1 MLLIFINII
10 ANYLPIGFYINAI
23 VQPYIFLRKS
33 VEEMRISQR
42 LFDLFPNIGIRNDD
56 VLKKLNRVGDIMGR
70 PMQNRLIMGGTAILS
85 QPYIDEH
92 NKRVDKD
99 TARAARNRTIGKI
112 IAGTTVGCI
121 VRLGV
126 YKLVSM
132 TTDKDISVDRWDNA
146 LTPRS
151 SSKLPAHLSKN
162 RMRNYR
168 TALATILASI
178 VMLSTNVLFDM
189 PLTNKISNF
198 LNKYD
203 SKRKQKHNEQI
214 NNAQVIIKPA
224 SDNIRTKFDLL
235 NKGGSR

>member
-1 MLLIFINII
+1 
-10 ANYLPIGFYINAI
+10 
-23 VQPYIFLRKS
+23 
-33 VEEMRISQR
+33 MRISQR

-112 IAGTTVGCI
+112 LAGTTVGCI
-121 VRLGV
+121 VRWGV
-126 YKLVSM
+126 YKLVGM
-132 TTDKDISVDRWDNA
+132 TTNKDISVDRWDNA
-146 LTPRS
+146 LTPRG

-168 TALATILASI
+168 TGLATILVGI
-178 VMLSTNVLFDM
+178 VMLGTNIIFDM

-203 SKRKQKHNEQI
+203 NKRKQRNNEEI
-214 NNAQVIIKPA
+214 DKTEIVIKPA